1 MVSPQ
6 RRFLV
11 LIGAAI
17 VTLTG
22 CFTGQRPTLVSESAI
37 DDPAAKAV
45 VERLNR
51 ANTLDFIARYHI
63 IPSLTGATT
72 EATVAQRDGRRKITI
87 GNVEYTTDGVES
99 QTCQNNDE
107 GCVDFLDEAPISD
120 LNITQGFWGPAFR
133 SRLEL
138 DAKRRIG
145 PSAASTTT
153 IAGHDAVCVDVILP
167 SVATTTGTVVYCALD
182 AGVLARYFGADV
194 SIELVAFSREVLPT
208 DLTG

>member
-1 MVSPQ
+1 MLFPQ
-6 RRFLV
+6 RRSLL

-22 CFTGQRPTLVSESAI
+22 CFVGERPTLVSESPV

-45 VERLNR
+45 LERLNR
-51 ANTLDFIARYHI
+51 ANTVDFIARYQI
-63 IPSLTGATT
+63 IPSSTGATT
-72 EATVAQRDGRRKITI
+72 EATVAQLDGRRKITI
-87 GNVEYTTDGVES
+87 GNVEYTTDGVEA

-167 SVATTTGTVVYCALD
+167 SVVTTTGTVVYCALD

-194 SIELVAFSREVLPT
+194 SIELVAFSPEVFPA
-208 DLTG
+208 DLTD